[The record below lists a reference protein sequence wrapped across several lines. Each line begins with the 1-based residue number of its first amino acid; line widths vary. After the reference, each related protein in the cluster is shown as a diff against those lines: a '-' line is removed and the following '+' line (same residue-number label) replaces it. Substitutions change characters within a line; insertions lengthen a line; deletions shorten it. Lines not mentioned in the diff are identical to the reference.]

1 MIVSVRQLGIDLR
14 AIISVGAPLII
25 NNLSSI
31 GVGVADTLMASR
43 LGTQQLAGLAIGNG
57 VWIALFLLGLGTL
70 MALGPTVAQHFGAGR
85 DHEIGHDTRQGL
97 WLALLMSLTVIVIM
111 RHMAPLF
118 IAVGIEHEVAV
129 LAQRYLDWLS
139 WGVPGAYGY
148 HTLKQMN
155 EGIGRTVPIM
165 VVVTA
170 VLPLNVLLNYGLL
183 FGNLGLPAIGAP
195 GCGLGSAIS
204 FWVMFV
210 LLGAHT
216 LSSPRYRPFHL
227 WREIER
233 PDGAA
238 LQRLVTLGL
247 PIGGSLFLQSGL
259 FTAVA
264 MLMGTLGSAAVAAHQ
279 ITLNYCGIVFMVP
292 LGLAMALTVRVGQAV
307 GRQDLDAAQRIG
319 FTGFALCALC
329 TCIAAVTTLVFAPDI
344 IAIYTQDAQ
353 VTAIALT
360 LFKVG
365 AGLQLADGLQAAAS
379 FALRGLK
386 DTRVPLLLNTLNYW
400 GLGFTLAYVL
410 GFSADAGPAGI
421 WTGLT
426 TALWVAAV
434 LLIGRF
440 VVLTRRLID
449 VATIT
454 QAASVLPHPASPGAR
469 PFRHRP

>member
-1 MIVSVRQLGIDLR
+1 MSVSVRQIGVDLR
-14 AIISVGAPLII
+14 AIIAVGAPLIV

-31 GVGVADTLMASR
+31 GVGVADTLMTSR
-43 LGTQQLAGLAIGNG
+43 LGSQQLAGMAIGNG

-97 WLALLMSLTVIVIM
+97 WLALLIAVVIIVIM

-118 IAVGIEHEVAV
+118 VMVGIENAVAV
-129 LAQRYLDWLS
+129 LAQDYLDWLS

-165 VVVTA
+165 AVVTA

-183 FGNLGLPAIGAP
+183 FGRLGLPALGAP

-204 FWVMFV
+204 FWVMFA
-210 LLGAHT
+210 LLSAHT
-216 LSSPRYRPFHL
+216 IYSPRYQRFHL
-227 WREIER
+227 WREVER
-233 PDGAA
+233 PDSAA
-238 LQRLVTLGL
+238 LKRLVALGL
-247 PIGGSLFLQSGL
+247 PIGVSLFLQSGL

-264 MLMGTLGSAAVAAHQ
+264 MMMGALGSAAVAAHQ

-292 LGLAMALTVRVGQAV
+292 LGFAMALTVRVGQAV
-307 GRQDLDAAQRIG
+307 GRQDLVAARRIG
-319 FTGFALCALC
+319 FTGFALCGLC
-329 TCIAAVTTLVFAPDI
+329 TCTAALTTLVFAPDI
-344 IAIYTQDAQ
+344 IAVYTRDPRVA
-353 VTAIALT
+353 AIALT
-360 LFKVG
+360 LFKV
-365 AGLQLADGLQAAAS
+365 AAALQLADGLQAAAS

-386 DTRVPLLLNTLNYW
+386 DTRVPLLLNALNYW
-400 GLGFTLAYVL
+400 GIGFTLAYGL
-410 GFSADAGPAGI
+410 GHYADAGAAGI

-426 TALWVAAV
+426 AALWVAAV

-440 VVLTRRLID
+440 SLLMRRLIS
-449 VATIT
+449 AAPHA
-454 QAASVLPHPASPGAR
+454 QADIAAL
-469 PFRHRP
+469 

>member
-1 MIVSVRQLGIDLR
+1 MSAFIRQLGVDLR
-14 AIISVGAPLII
+14 AIVVVGVPLIV

-31 GVGVADTLMASR
+31 GVGVADTLMTSR
-43 LGTQQLAGLAIGNG
+43 LGSQQLAGLAIGNG
-57 VWIALFLLGLGTL
+57 VWIALFLLGLGIL

-97 WLALLMSLTVIVIM
+97 WLALLIAVTIIVVM

-118 IAVGIEHEVAV
+118 IAVGIEHAVAV
-129 LAQRYLDWLS
+129 LAQDYLDYLS

-165 VVVTA
+165 AVVTA

-183 FGNLGLPAIGAP
+183 FGRLGLPALGAP
-195 GCGLGSAIS
+195 GCGLGSAMS
-204 FWVMFV
+204 FWVMFA

-216 LSSPRYRPFHL
+216 LYSPRYERFHL
-227 WREIER
+227 WREVER
-233 PDGAA
+233 PDGTA
-238 LQRLVTLGL
+238 LKRLVALGL
-247 PIGGSLFLQSGL
+247 PIGVSLCLQSGL

-292 LGLAMALTVRVGQAV
+292 LGFAMALTVRVGQAV
-307 GRQDLDAAQRIG
+307 GRQDIAGARRIG
-319 FTGFALCALC
+319 FTGFALCGLC
-329 TCIAAVTTLVFAPDI
+329 TCGAAVTTLLFASDI
-344 IAIYTQDAQ
+344 IAVYSRDPQ
-353 VTAIALT
+353 VAAIALT
-360 LFKVG
+360 LFKIG
-365 AGLQLADGLQAAAS
+365 AALQLADGLQAAAS

-386 DTRVPLLLNTLNYW
+386 DTRVPLVLNALNYW
-400 GLGFTLAYVL
+400 GIGFTLAYGL
-410 GFSADAGPAGI
+410 FHYADAGATGI
-421 WTGLT
+421 WSGLT

-440 VVLTRRLID
+440 VLLTRRLID
-449 VATIT
+449 TAT
-454 QAASVLPHPASPGAR
+454 LAR
-469 PFRHRP
+469 TSLSGV